1 MGVMLNIQDV
11 NMDDKRTIV
20 TCLQGIGVVFS
31 LVLINDVYNER
42 WFDVGLML
50 VFITTVLV
58 VVDKLRKIK

>member
-1 MGVMLNIQDV
+1 
-11 NMDDKRTIV
+11 MDDKRTIV